1 MTEENTKGSSKEENQ
16 IFDKLGLMFDDYT
29 VKIEKAINLFQNGN
43 FTEANLELKGL
54 HHVVDDILITIE
66 NNTLVTKLPI
76 LNQLMSQLKSLRQIG
91 DDISIDGIS
100 RKVVNFLGENFKSTL
115 GSVRQVRQDLQGTIQ
130 HNVGVNVDR
139 KKNE

>member
-1 MTEENTKGSSKEENQ
+1 
-16 IFDKLGLMFDDYT
+16 MFDDYT
-29 VKIEKAINLFQNGN
+29 IQIEKAMSLIENGN

-76 LNQLMSQLKSLRQIG
+76 LNQLTGQLKSLRQIG

-100 RKVVNFLGENFKSTL
+100 TKVVNFLGENFKSTL

-130 HNVGVNVDR
+130 HNVRANVDR
-139 KKNE
+139 KKNK